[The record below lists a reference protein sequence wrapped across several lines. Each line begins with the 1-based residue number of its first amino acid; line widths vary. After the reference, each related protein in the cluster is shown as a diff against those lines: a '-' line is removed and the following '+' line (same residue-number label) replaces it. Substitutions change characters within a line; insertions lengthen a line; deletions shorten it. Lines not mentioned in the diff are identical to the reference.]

1 MNEKLEFIRSMP
13 KVELH
18 LHLEGSIQPKTAL
31 SFIKRNNK
39 KNVDSVEDI
48 RSVYK
53 FDDLGEFVKSMR
65 KVTDNVKTLDD
76 LALVTTE
83 LLTSL
88 AGQNVRYVEF
98 DCAVQKYMNL
108 GLKLDD
114 VIETIYQA
122 SEKVNAKFPIQSRM
136 LVNLQ
141 RHHEVDNAVKLVE
154 DLHDLHHPYVV
165 GIGLS
170 GDESKYP
177 QEMFARAFNLSINGS
192 LHRTVHAGEGS
203 GPKSVWNAIKLLHAE
218 RIDHGTRSIEDDKL
232 MDYLVEQQIPLTQC
246 ISSNVKLHIV
256 ENYEQHPFRLLYDKG
271 VKVTLNTDDP
281 QVFGVSI
288 TDEFVKAAELFNL
301 EYNDLRQIV
310 LNSVHASFLNEDEK
324 NNLEQSIK
332 NEFAALLQSK
342 I

>member
-1 MNEKLEFIRSMP
+1 M
-13 KVELH
+13 
-18 LHLEGSIQPKTAL
+18 
-31 SFIKRNNK
+31 
-39 KNVDSVEDI
+39 
-48 RSVYK
+48 
-53 FDDLGEFVKSMR
+53 FDMF
-65 KVTDNVKTLDD
+65 
-76 LALVTTE
+76 
-83 LLTSL
+83 
-88 AGQNVRYVEF
+88 EF

-177 QEMFARAFNLSINGS
+177 QEMFAPAFNLSINGS
-192 LHRTVHAGEGS
+192 LHRTVHAGEGC

-256 ENYEQHPFRLLYDKG
+256 ENYEQHPL
-271 VKVTLNTDDP
+271 
-281 QVFGVSI
+281 S
-288 TDEFVKAAELFNL
+288 
-301 EYNDLRQIV
+301 
-310 LNSVHASFLNEDEK
+310 SV
-324 NNLEQSIK
+324 I
-332 NEFAALLQSK
+332 
-342 I
+342 